1 MHVLLLE
8 PDKNLSE
15 SYIEVFRSNGHTISW
30 AKTAQGAV
38 LEADEKQP
46 DVVVLELQIARHNGI
61 EFLYEFVSYPE
72 WQSIPVV
79 ILTVLLISEVK
90 KMTVLRDQLSVVKV
104 LSKTHTDLK
113 NLVAQAEEAASQA

>member
-1 MHVLLLE
+1 M
-8 PDKNLSE
+8 
-15 SYIEVFRSNGHTISW
+15 
-30 AKTAQGAV
+30 
-38 LEADEKQP
+38 
-46 DVVVLELQIARHNGI
+46 LELQIARHNGI

-79 ILTVLLISEVK
+79 ILTVLPISEVK